1 MIFSSMEHMIKWVS
15 DTLKVPCSTKVPRD
29 TPDIFTLLDRTGGT
43 MDYPHD
49 SPEYTVSIWA
59 KSKDACEQL
68 AHELAIALKLTP
80 PADRHINH
88 VDVPNVFSYGVQDGG
103 YTTWQVTFQMQVNI
117 QNEEV

>member
-1 MIFSSMEHMIKWVS
+1 MIFSSMEFMVKWVS
-15 DTLKVPCSTKVPRD
+15 ETLKVPCSTRVPRD
-29 TPDIFTLLDRTGGT
+29 TPNTFAQIDRTGGT

-59 KSKDACEQL
+59 KSEAECEQL

-80 PADRHINH
+80 PTDKHINQ

-103 YTTWQVTFQMQVNI
+103 YTTWQVTFQMQINI
-117 QNEEV
+117 KNEEV